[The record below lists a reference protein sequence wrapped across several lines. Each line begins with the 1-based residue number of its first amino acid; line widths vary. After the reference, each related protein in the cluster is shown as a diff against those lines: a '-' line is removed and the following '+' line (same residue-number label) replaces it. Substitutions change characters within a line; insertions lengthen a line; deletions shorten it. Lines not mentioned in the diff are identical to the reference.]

1 MADTAIEHAERIAT
15 LETKMEALTESVKEQ
30 TKKIDELLTIVQ
42 QARGARYALMGA
54 GGVIGAIITYAS
66 LYAAKIGAVLQAV
79 SK

>member
-1 MADTAIEHAERIAT
+1 MADTAMEHAERIAT
-15 LETKMEALTESVKEQ
+15 LEVKMEALTESVKEQ

-54 GGVIGAIITYAS
+54 GGVIGALITYAS
-66 LYAAKIGAVLQAV
+66 LYAAKVGAVVQAI